1 MPENIQKKMKRP
13 ADSNFFTDYPGYS
26 RFDFLDFMVRVTGGP
41 GGEAY
46 LIFGSEKTALYDAG
60 MACFSDNLI
69 FNIELALAEEKRSLD
84 YILISHTHYDHIGA
98 LPYVLQKWP
107 NAVVCGNEKA
117 SRVFKSETA
126 LATIKSLGDNAS
138 RLYRNGEIEV
148 RIDGMRID
156 KILKDGDEIPLG
168 DKTIRVFETKG
179 HTDCSLSFYILPD
192 KVLIASEST
201 GTLRGPGRMHT
212 APLKSVADSLAS
224 ANRLKT
230 LDIAYLIVP
239 HYGICP
245 PEYSYKII
253 DEYIAEQKKEKKLI
267 EDCIA
272 RGLSAEE
279 IFEEHKKRYWT
290 EERAKAQPFKAYAM
304 NAKIVINQ
312 FLKASGKN
320 NL

>member
-1 MPENIQKKMKRP
+1 MPENIQNKMKRP

-26 RFDFLDFMVRVTGGP
+26 RFDFPDFMVRVTGGA

-46 LIFGSEKTALYDAG
+46 LVFGSEKTALYDAG

-69 FNIELALAEEKRSLD
+69 YNIELALAEEKRSLD

-117 SRVFKSETA
+117 SQVFKSKTA
-126 LATIKSLGDNAS
+126 LDTMKSLGDNAS

-156 KILKDGDEIPLG
+156 KILKDGDEILLG
-168 DKTIRVFETKG
+168 DRIIRVFETKG

-212 APLKSVADSLAS
+212 APLKSVTDSLAS
-224 ANRLKT
+224 ANRLKM
-230 LDIAYLIVP
+230 LDIDYLIMP

-253 DEYIAEQKKEKKLI
+253 DEYIAEQKKEKQLI

-272 RGLSAEE
+272 RGLSPDE
-279 IFEEHKKRYWT
+279 IFEEHKKGYWT
-290 EERAKAQPFKAYAM
+290 EERAKAQPFKAYAL

-312 FLKASGKN
+312 FLKANGKN
-320 NL
+320 KL